1 VRPVLLVLTVL
12 LALPALMV
20 LLALPVLMV
29 MMVLTVKKAIRVTP
43 GQLQA
48 PPLR

>member
-1 VRPVLLVLTVL
+1 
-12 LALPALMV
+12 MV
-20 LLALPVLMV
+20 LLALPVLTVMMV